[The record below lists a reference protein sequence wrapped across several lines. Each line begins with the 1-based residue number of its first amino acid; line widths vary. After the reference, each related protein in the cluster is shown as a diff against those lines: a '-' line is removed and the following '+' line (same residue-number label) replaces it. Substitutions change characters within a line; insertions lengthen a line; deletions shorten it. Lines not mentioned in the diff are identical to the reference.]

1 MRTWENTT
9 LAGSI
14 GNASAWFQVV
24 LIPRHGAYLMTM
36 RARQLERIAPDR
48 RPTLASGA
56 HPVARAPVVRQVDR
70 IGGTGDDGPAGRLGE
85 HRFQHASLYRDL
97 LVRHVEH
104 DFVSR
109 HPDDAVPGAAP
120 QCAVDIDPQ
129 AGPGPGMV
137 FDRSRHGRGAPGA
150 GPCKLRARAG
160 CAVLATALAIGVLT
174 RARVASCRRS
184 TDTTGAASDRR
195 RGVAACYAY
204 NGASSGDDPSTG
216 SPSFLQ

>member
-1 MRTWENTT
+1 MRTRKNKT

-24 LIPRHGAYLMTM
+24 LIPRHGAYLMTS
-36 RARQLERIAPDR
+36 RARQLERIASDR
-48 RPTLASGA
+48 GPTLTSGA

-85 HRFQHASLYRDL
+85 HRFQHASLHRDL

-137 FDRSRHGRGAPGA
+137 FDRSRHG
-150 GPCKLRARAG
+150 
-160 CAVLATALAIGVLT
+160 GVLPT
-174 RARVASCRRS
+174 PAPANSGRGPAVASAR
-184 TDTTGAASDRR
+184 
-195 RGVAACYAY
+195 
-204 NGASSGDDPSTG
+204 
-216 SPSFLQ
+216 